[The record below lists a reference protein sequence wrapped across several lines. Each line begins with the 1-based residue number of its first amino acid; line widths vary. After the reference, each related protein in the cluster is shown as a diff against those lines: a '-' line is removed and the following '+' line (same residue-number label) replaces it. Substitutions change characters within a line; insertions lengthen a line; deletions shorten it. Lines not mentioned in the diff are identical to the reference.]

1 MRTLAPL
8 TMLLLSAPAATP
20 GRPEP
25 SSSSGPTPAT
35 ARQVSVDIVQLF
47 WNYGSSQHGGS
58 PGTPAEGRKAMSD
71 AAAVGM
77 TYYRFVRPLRQA
89 LPPPHPTSNPTQWHS
104 PLRCQAATH
113 FWPVDQNATYLAD
126 EAEYWRKMDALF
138 ADAESLQVQLIP
150 SLNWCLFLWPDLAG
164 EPLHEMVANPHSAS
178 SAMLQKYVTTFVTRY
193 ANSPAVFAWEL
204 GNEYNL
210 QVDLDF
216 SDGCC
221 NASGVAPPLGTP
233 THRSRADNFST
244 AELSAFQARYAG
256 WIRAADSKRR
266 PISTG
271 HAVPR
276 PGAWHLAQSYHAAQ
290 RDWGPDTEAQF
301 RQSVATQS
309 SGCELISY
317 HYYPGPD
324 NTRFGRT
331 LGPANSAALFPH
343 LVSAAK
349 AAGKQWYIGE
359 FGTTSSTDR
368 QFTLNL
374 LDQLGGVKDGPVM
387 ATMWVWEFTSSQ
399 PNISVVPGR
408 QGDVAVIDKIKA
420 VNAALK
426 KTPTAKT
433 DDGHFAKASKLH
445 TVGGASPLPET
456 DWISA
461 AGHG

>member
-1 MRTLAPL
+1 MQC
-8 TMLLLSAPAATP
+8 S
-20 GRPEP
+20 
-25 SSSSGPTPAT
+25 
-35 ARQVSVDIVQLF
+35 QDIDR
-47 WNYGSSQHGGS
+47 GSQ
-58 PGTPAEGRKAMSD
+58 
-71 AAAVGM
+71 
-77 TYYRFVRPLRQA
+77 
-89 LPPPHPTSNPTQWHS
+89 
-104 PLRCQAATH
+104 
-113 FWPVDQNATYLAD
+113 
-126 EAEYWRKMDALF
+126 
-138 ADAESLQVQLIP
+138 
-150 SLNWCLFLWPDLAG
+150 
-164 EPLHEMVANPHSAS
+164 
-178 SAMLQKYVTTFVTRY
+178 
-193 ANSPAVFAWEL
+193 

-221 NASGVAPPLGTP
+221 NASGIAPPLGTP

-244 AELSAFQARYAG
+244 AELSSFQARYAG

-301 RQSVATQS
+301 RESVATQS
-309 SGCELISY
+309 SGCEIISY

-359 FGTTSSTDR
+359 FGTTSPTDR

-426 KTPTAKT
+426 KTPAKT
-433 DDGHFAKASKLH
+433 DDGQHFAKASKLH